1 MMTGRIV
8 HANLHLLDRQI
19 VSKADG
25 RLVAKVDDVEFD
37 LAAPVPHVTA
47 LLTGPGAL
55 GRRLPGLVGR
65 FVLAVYSRLHRDPVP
80 DANRI
85 PAARIV
91 DITSAVII
99 DSTHDLHVDG
109 FGQWVDDQIISRL
122 PGSRHETQ

>member
-8 HANLHLLDRQI
+8 HASLHLLDRQI

-37 LAAPVPHVTA
+37 LDAPVPHLTA

-91 DITSAVII
+91 DITSAVVI
-99 DSTHDLHVDG
+99 DSTQGLHVDG
-109 FGQWVDDQIISRL
+109 FGQWVGDQIISRL
-122 PGSRHETQ
+122 PGSSHETQ